1 MGPHSTLLLAALAHC
16 VCPARPCIICDPF
29 VVAALKTLEETYLP
43 GHLEPEYH
51 KAFMKKVE
59 EDVRSFKDLPI
70 NKDTFLGVV
79 DEDTLEQASWSFLK
93 DLKRITDSDV
103 KGELFSKELL
113 WMIHLQKDIFATLA
127 ARFQK
132 EVFCPNQC
140 GTMSQTLIWC
150 NICEKHMYFC
160 RKSIDCGE
168 RQIEVHRFEDMVL
181 NCQLSWH
188 HASEGLTDYSFY
200 RVWGNSS
207 ETLMS
212 KGKEPYLTKTM
223 VGPED
228 AGNYRCVLGT
238 VNAGPATII
247 YYHVTV
253 LPPRAE
259 EEKPPPNIVTQEEP
273 ETPVQ
278 VTTQPPESEPEPEPE
293 PEPESAEPEPEP
305 EPEPEHQPEQEQQP
319 EPEPQPESQPEP
331 DLEPE
336 PQPQPEPEL
345 TPTVSPHPEKKLKN
359 RLLILL
365 ILGFVFLVTSIIV
378 SVLHFRKYRAKAKSS
393 SAAPKPSSTDFKSEH
408 DSTPQL
414 GSRKVSQTE
423 FNTDSG
429 DRVEDAQN

>member
-1 MGPHSTLLLAALAHC
+1 
-16 VCPARPCIICDPF
+16 
-29 VVAALKTLEETYLP
+29 
-43 GHLEPEYH
+43 
-51 KAFMKKVE
+51 MKKVE